1 MKRFLRNC
9 LLILL
14 LLVTCAGGYIVWQG
28 YEKAQEIT
36 AEVSLEQAAQR
47 AMAAADY
54 TPPDRIPETLK
65 EATVAI
71 EDRRFY
77 EHQGLDIIGLLRA
90 AASQFLP
97 DMVRRQHHW
106 AADGQEPLWTV

>member
-14 LLVTCAGGYIVWQG
+14 LLVTRAGGYIVWQG

-54 TPPDRIPETLK
+54 TPP
-65 EATVAI
+65 
-71 EDRRFY
+71 
-77 EHQGLDIIGLLRA
+77 
-90 AASQFLP
+90 
-97 DMVRRQHHW
+97 
-106 AADGQEPLWTV
+106 